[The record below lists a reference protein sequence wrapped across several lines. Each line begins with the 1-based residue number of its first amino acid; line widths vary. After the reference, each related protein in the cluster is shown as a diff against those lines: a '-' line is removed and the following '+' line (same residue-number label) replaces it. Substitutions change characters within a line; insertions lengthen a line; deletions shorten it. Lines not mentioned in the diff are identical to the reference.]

1 MSKYVKKG
9 TLIIDTESN
18 KKLYPVGKWYTYS
31 HMFYNYNDI
40 CYNNMTEKETEE
52 SYMKF
57 EESQKLL
64 ETFETNP
71 RLNGIVYA
79 YYEDYN
85 KMRSIIEVY
94 IHRHNG
100 LI

>member
-1 MSKYVKKG
+1 
-9 TLIIDTESN
+9 
-18 KKLYPVGKWYTYS
+18 
-31 HMFYNYNDI
+31 
-40 CYNNMTEKETEE
+40 
-52 SYMKF
+52 MKF
-57 EESQKLL
+57 EELQKLL

-71 RLNGIVYA
+71 RLNGIVCA